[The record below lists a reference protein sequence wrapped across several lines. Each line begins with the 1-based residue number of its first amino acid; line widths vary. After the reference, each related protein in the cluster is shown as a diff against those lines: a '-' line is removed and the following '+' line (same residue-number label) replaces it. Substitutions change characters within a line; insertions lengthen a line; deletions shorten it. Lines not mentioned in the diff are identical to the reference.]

1 VPESLAVPVELSPLD
16 EARFGVRAARAKNLT
31 ADLLPHVMN
40 LCNQWK
46 VQFLIARC
54 STQDLPAVQAMQ
66 RRGFL
71 LMDTL
76 VYFRYDLEQMALPQR
91 REVDIR
97 SVRTD
102 DTELIGRIARQAF
115 QGYGGHYHAD
125 QRLDRASCN
134 DLYVDWAVRS
144 CTHKELADEVL
155 VVELAEELVGFLTI
169 RVLENQVADGRLYA
183 VLPRARG
190 RGIGQALLIEG
201 LHWSKSHAMKAMM
214 ISTQI
219 TNTASQISWARVG
232 FVPHESFYTFHKWF
246 EKRPEDD

>member
-1 VPESLAVPVELSPLD
+1 MTESLAVPVELSPLD

-125 QRLDRASCN
+125 PRLDRAICDN
-134 DLYVDWAVRS
+134 LYVDWAMRS
-144 CTHKELADEVL
+144 CTQKEVADEVL
-155 VVELAEELVGFLTI
+155 VAEVGNELVGFLAI
-169 RVLENQVADGRLYA
+169 KMLGSHDADGRLFA
-183 VLPRARG
+183 VLPRVHG

-201 LHWSKSHAMKAMM
+201 LHWSKSHAMKAMI

-219 TNTASQISWARVG
+219 TNLVSQRTWVRVG
-232 FVPHESFYTFHKWF
+232 FDPHESFYTFHKWF
-246 EKRPEDD
+246 D